1 MQYRETM
8 PHHKDQASITETAS
22 NRKRAAIIIASLSC
36 FNNPFWGSS
45 VTVALPSIGQEFQ
58 MGPVLLGWIST
69 SFLLTVAPL
78 MIPFGRLGD
87 IHGRKTIFLGGVYI
101 LLGTL
106 LLNATSHSGRMII
119 FYRAIQGIASA
130 MMSSTVIP
138 MVVAAVPLNE
148 RGHVLGIV
156 TAMTYFGLSTGP
168 FLGGIITHYL
178 GWRFIFWF
186 SILLSLVLLFIA
198 HFMLE
203 GDWKE
208 AKGEK
213 FDVTGAMLL
222 GCGLLAM
229 MYGFSTMPSI
239 RAAFLVAAG
248 ILCLICF
255 VLFEIK
261 VTYPIVD
268 INLFR
273 HNNVFAYSNLAALIN
288 YASTF
293 AVAFLLSLYLQ
304 QVKAMTP
311 QYAGLILVTQPVV
324 QALFSPLTGR
334 MSDRIEPRLLASW
347 GMTCTFIGLIMLI
360 FLDAGFALSYILICL
375 MIHGFGF
382 ALFSSPNT
390 NAVMSSVERH
400 VYGVASA
407 TLSTMRQVGMTLSMG
422 IVMMTMSMLL
432 GTTDITPAHPR
443 EFIESMRISFAIFA
457 LLCFGGIFA
466 SMARGTVNK

>member
-8 PHHKDQASITETAS
+8 LHHQDQAGIMETTS
-22 NRKRAAIIIASLSC
+22 NLKRAALIIASLSC
-36 FNNPFWGSS
+36 FCVPFLGSS
-45 VTVALPSIGQEFQ
+45 VNVALPSIGQEFR
-58 MGPVLLGWIST
+58 MGPVMLGWIST

-78 MIPFGRLGD
+78 IIPFGRLGD
-87 IHGRKTIFLGGVYI
+87 IHGRKMIFLGGVYI
-101 LLGTL
+101 LLGAL
-106 LLNATSHSGRMII
+106 LLNATSHSGSMII
-119 FYRAIQGIASA
+119 LSRAIQGLAAA
-130 MMSSTVIP
+130 MMFSTVIP
-138 MVVAAVPLNE
+138 MLVAAVPLNE

-168 FLGGIITHYL
+168 FLGGIITYYL

-186 SILLSLVLLFIA
+186 NFPISLVLLFVA

-213 FDVTGAMLL
+213 FDVTGATLL

-239 RAAFLVAAG
+239 SAAFLVAAG

-261 VTYPIVD
+261 MTYPIVD

-273 HNNVFAYSNLAALIN
+273 HNKVFAYSNLAALIN

-293 AVAFLLSLYLQ
+293 AVTFLLNLYLQ

-311 QYAGLILVTQPVV
+311 RYVGLILVVQPAV

-347 GMTCTFIGLIMLI
+347 GMACTFIGLIMLI
-360 FLDAGFALSYILICL
+360 FLDAGSPLPYILICL
-375 MIHGFGF
+375 MIQGFGF
-382 ALFSSPNT
+382 ALFASPNT

-407 TLSTMRQVGMTLSMG
+407 TLSTMRQMGMTFSMG

-432 GTTDITPAHPR
+432 STKDIIPTHPR

-457 LLCFGGIFA
+457 FLCLGGIFA

>member
-1 MQYRETM
+1 
-8 PHHKDQASITETAS
+8 
-22 NRKRAAIIIASLSC
+22 
-36 FNNPFWGSS
+36 
-45 VTVALPSIGQEFQ
+45 
-58 MGPVLLGWIST
+58 
-69 SFLLTVAPL
+69 
-78 MIPFGRLGD
+78 
-87 IHGRKTIFLGGVYI
+87 
-101 LLGTL
+101 
-106 LLNATSHSGRMII
+106 
-119 FYRAIQGIASA
+119 
-130 MMSSTVIP
+130 
-138 MVVAAVPLNE
+138 
-148 RGHVLGIV
+148 
-156 TAMTYFGLSTGP
+156 
-168 FLGGIITHYL
+168 
-178 GWRFIFWF
+178 
-186 SILLSLVLLFIA
+186 
-198 HFMLE
+198 
-203 GDWKE
+203 
-208 AKGEK
+208 
-213 FDVTGAMLL
+213 
-222 GCGLLAM
+222 LAM

-248 ILCLICF
+248 IICLICF

-273 HNNVFAYSNLAALIN
+273 HNKVFAYSNLAALIN

-293 AVAFLLSLYLQ
+293 AVTFLLSLYLQ
-304 QVKAMTP
+304 QVEAMTP

-360 FLDAGFALSYILICL
+360 FLDAGSALSYILICL

-390 NAVMSSVERH
+390 NAVMGSVERH

-457 LLCFGGIFA
+457 LLCLGGIFA